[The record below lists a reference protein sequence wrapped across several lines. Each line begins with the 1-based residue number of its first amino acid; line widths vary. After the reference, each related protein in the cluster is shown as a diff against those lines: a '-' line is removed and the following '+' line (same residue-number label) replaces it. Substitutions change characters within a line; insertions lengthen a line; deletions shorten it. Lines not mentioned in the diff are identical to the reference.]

1 MADPTCRYCDRPAE
15 HQCPQCGRLYCVSHG
30 DDVCQRCLTPGA
42 ATPRVAAYR
51 GSLLVLVAVTAAVI
65 YLAIWPPS
73 SKSSEDAVRTV
84 ATATPTTAIGATAT
98 PTAQGATG
106 PTIVRTAT
114 PLPSATN
121 SPNST
126 TTPAG
131 PKTYV
136 VKANDTLSGIAD
148 QFGVKLADLLAVNP
162 GVTAASL
169 QIGTELKIP

>member
-15 HQCPQCGRLYCVSHG
+15 QQCPQCGRLYCASHG
-30 DDVCQRCLTPGA
+30 DDVCQRCLTPRA

-51 GSLLVLVAVTAAVI
+51 GSLLVLVAATAAII
-65 YLAIWPPS
+65 YLAVRPPT

-106 PTIVRTAT
+106 PTIARTPT
-114 PLPSATN
+114 PIPSATPP
-121 SPNST
+121 PNST
-126 TTPAG
+126 TPAA
-131 PKTYV
+131 PRTYV

-148 QFGVKLADLLAVNP
+148 QFGVKLADLLAANP
-162 GVTAASL
+162 GVTASL